1 MPHRLRATVALA
13 ALAALATACPGNRF
27 EPDQG
32 NVVPLPDGVT
42 GWESRPDDKG
52 PPPSDSPR
60 TDGPAHDGPAQPD
73 SSAQGTSCQNAGVQ
87 LTVDQPL
94 KACATVKLTATSSQV
109 YTWVMA
115 GIKAPTT
122 TVGWTGGASASC
134 NGTCTWIFDAVA
146 VPCQPGPY
154 TLHLMR
160 DATND
165 DPSVGTEVASCTP

>member
-1 MPHRLRATVALA
+1 MPHRLRVTVVLA
-13 ALAALATACPGNRF
+13 ALAALGIACPGDRA
-27 EPDQG
+27 ESDQG
-32 NVVPLPDGVT
+32 NVAPLPDGVT
-42 GWESRPDDKG
+42 GWETRPVDEGIPPQPKIDG
-52 PPPSDSPR
+52 PVL
-60 TDGPAHDGPAQPD
+60 DGPASPD
-73 SSAQGTSCQNAGVQ
+73 SGAQGTSCQGSGVQ
-87 LTVDQPL
+87 LSVDQPPE
-94 KACATVKLTATSSQV
+94 ACATVKLTAVASQA

-122 TVGWTGGASASC
+122 TIGWTGGASASC
-134 NGTCTWIFDAVA
+134 NGTCTWVFDAVA